1 MATYTHVDGDLQTLA
16 SILNSSGYFD
26 TNGVMYTQGSNF
38 GYITCVKGDLTLKL
52 GETLGESLASNAW
65 CVSLSSAV
73 TSYTRNVSASAV
85 NTNDYKPIDVYVC
98 SGGISI
104 ICKCG
109 RIAIGNTN
117 NNETAITFGG
127 DLATGYS
134 FDSDAEHTA
143 QTMSTICAI
152 AESDSG
158 SYKYLLNNTAQA
170 IYNRTYPQTYLV
182 PVPTHGSPEQ
192 ASYTPSVMLVWLAQT
207 RDVCHFSYNN
217 KRYFSDGYFAIEDTA
232 S

>member
-1 MATYTHVDGDLQTLA
+1 MATYTHVDGNLQTLA
-16 SILNSSGYFD
+16 NILDASGYFD
-26 TNGVMYTQGSNF
+26 QGGVTYTSLSDF
-38 GYITCVKGDLTLKL
+38 GYITCTKGDLTFKL
-52 GETLGESLASNAW
+52 GGDLGEGLVASAW
-65 CVSLSSAV
+65 QIKASGLV
-73 TSYTRNVSASAV
+73 TTYTRSVSAAST

-117 NNETAITFGG
+117 NNETAVMFGADIASVSG
-127 DLATGYS
+127 
-134 FDSDAEHTA
+134 SDAERTA
-143 QTMSTICAI
+143 QSMAYLCAI
-152 AESDSG
+152 AESDSE
-158 SYKYLLNNTAQA
+158 SFKSLINNTNKERHA
-170 IYNRTYPQTYLV
+170 YRYPQTYLI
-182 PVPTHGSPEQ
+182 PVPTHGSPEN
-192 ASYTPSVMLVWLAQT
+192 ASYTPSVMLLWLAQT

>member
-16 SILNSSGYFD
+16 SILTASGYFD
-26 TNGVMYTQGSNF
+26 TNGVTYTQGSNF
-38 GYITCVKGDLTLKL
+38 GYITCVKGNLTFKL
-52 GETLGESLASNAW
+52 GETLGESFAANAW

-73 TSYTRNVSASAV
+73 TSYTRNVSASSV

-104 ICKCG
+104 VCKCG

-117 NNETAITFGG
+117 NNETAVMFGDNAANQSG
-127 DLATGYS
+127 
-134 FDSDAEHTA
+134 SDAERTA
-143 QTMSTICAI
+143 QTMCAICAI
-152 AESDSG
+152 AESDSE
-158 SYKYLLNNTAQA
+158 SYKYLLNNTAQD

-182 PVPTHGSPEQ
+182 PAPTHGSSEK